1 MPTGAGRGC
10 LIPGAEVTGGRE
22 LPNLGA
28 RTHANLLQQQTPLL
42 SHHILGGDPWSV
54 CVHTALHGA
63 FISSHCPRPLLPCVT
78 HSFVTFIASLSL
90 HTLANVLVLQ
100 SSQLS
105 LECRCYKVAS
115 YPLRSL
121 TCLKPPSDCIAQQIL
136 PFP

>member
-1 MPTGAGRGC
+1 MCTPTRAGRGC
-10 LIPGAEVTGGRE
+10 LIPGAEVTGGHE

-28 RTHANLLQQQTPLL
+28 RTHANLLQQQTPRP
-42 SHHILGGDPWSV
+42 SHHIFLPLTWARWRRPLV
-54 CVHTALHGA
+54 CL
-63 FISSHCPRPLLPCVT
+63 HCPRPLLPCVA
-78 HSFVTFIASLSL
+78 HSFVTFIASLFL
-90 HTLANVLVLQ
+90 HTLASVSVLQ

-105 LECRCYKVAS
+105 LTCRCYKVAS